1 MHLLGIDA
9 DEEEIELLNSKDV
22 KDKFIPMVLEANNG
36 RGKLYITQDPACS
49 SLYPPDEDLILIRP
63 TSSVTNLANIQEVE
77 ISTLDDWK
85 RTKGIANIDF
95 MKLAVQE
102 AELDVLQGAEKFLE
116 SVRMLEVEVEF
127 TPIYSRGTSFW

>member
-1 MHLLGIDA
+1 M
-9 DEEEIELLNSKDV
+9 
-22 KDKFIPMVLEANNG
+22 
-36 RGKLYITQDPACS
+36 T
-49 SLYPPDEDLILIRP
+49 
-63 TSSVTNLANIQEVE
+63 
-77 ISTLDDWK
+77 
-85 RTKGIANIDF
+85 NIDF